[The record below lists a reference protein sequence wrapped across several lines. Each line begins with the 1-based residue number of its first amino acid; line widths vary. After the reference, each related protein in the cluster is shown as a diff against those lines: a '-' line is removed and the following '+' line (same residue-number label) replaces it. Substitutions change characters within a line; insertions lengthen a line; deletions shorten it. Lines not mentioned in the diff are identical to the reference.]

1 MYEYHTPKFP
11 KNTDIPAPIIA
22 IIGQA
27 LSVSVEHLCLSAFFE
42 ENYED
47 HNGMGTWL
55 LLIDWWKSVEKGW
68 NEAPLPLPPFI

>member
-42 ENYED
+42 ENYEMEWALD
-47 HNGMGTWL
+47 YC
-55 LLIDWWKSVEKGW
+55 
-68 NEAPLPLPPFI
+68 